1 MKPTNLRVHKHRI
14 GPVLGRHPW
23 IFSGAFIEI
32 PEGLEPGAHI
42 HVQDQDGQFLCS
54 GYFGSYSQIA
64 VRVWGFNENE
74 VPDKEFFKKR
84 IASAL
89 RLRESY
95 LDTSATDSYRLINSE
110 HDQLPG
116 LIVDRYGDYLSL
128 QFHTKGIEVYKNEIM
143 AILVELLEP
152 KGIYERSD
160 IAVRKIEDA
169 ELRKGLLY
177 GEVPDRV
184 LIRENSLLFYV
195 DIKEGQKT
203 GFFLDQREKRQA
215 LQKFVHD
222 KTILNCFSYTGGF
235 SVYALAAG
243 AKHVTSVDVS
253 KSAIEMAEENMKLN
267 NLPLEKCTFV
277 AEEAKRYLTSEVE
290 AGTKFDVIVLD
301 PPAFIKDRR
310 KKDEGIV
317 GYKKINEM
325 GVKLLKEEGIL
336 LTCSCSHHLTAEDF
350 RHLLSETGGRTRRTL
365 QFLEKYGHGL
375 DHPELVPFTE
385 GNYLKSYFIRAL

>member
-1 MKPTNLRVHKHRI
+1 MMPIQLRVHKHRI

-23 IFSGAFIEI
+23 IFSRAFISI
-32 PEGLEPGAHI
+32 PDDIEPGSLI

-64 VRVWGFNENE
+64 VRVWGYDQSET
-74 VPDKEFFKKR
+74 PDKEFFKKR

-89 RLRESY
+89 RLRTRY
-95 LDTSATDSYRLINSE
+95 IDTQATDSYRLINSE
-110 HDQLPG
+110 HDLIPG
-116 LIVDRYGDYLSL
+116 LIVDRYNDYLSI
-128 QFHTKGIEVYKNEIM
+128 QFHTKGIELYKEHIM
-143 AILVELLEP
+143 EALIELLSP

-160 IAVRKIEDA
+160 IAVRKVEHA

-177 GEVPDRV
+177 GEVPDLV
-184 LIRENSLLFYV
+184 MIKENGLLFYV

-215 LQKFVHD
+215 LRMFAQDQKV
-222 KTILNCFSYTGGF
+222 LNCFSYSGGF

-243 AKHVTSVDVS
+243 AAHVTSVDVS
-253 KSAIEMAEENMKLN
+253 ESAMRLAEENIKLN
-267 NLPLEKCTFV
+267 NLPLDKCSFV
-277 AEEAKRYLTSEVE
+277 VEDVKKYLAREVE
-290 AGTKFDVIVLD
+290 SANSYDVVILD

-325 GVKLLKEEGIL
+325 GLKATKEEGIL
-336 LTCSCSHHLTAEDF
+336 LTCSCSHHLTTEDF
-350 RHLLSETGGRTRRTL
+350 RHLLSESGGRTRRSL
-365 QFLEKYGHGL
+365 QFLEKFGHGL

>member
-1 MKPTNLRVHKHRI
+1 MKPIALRVHKHRI

-23 IFSGAFIEI
+23 IFSGAFMTI
-32 PEGLEPGAHI
+32 PDGIEPGSLI

-64 VRVWGFNENE
+64 VRVWGFDQQEIPNK
-74 VPDKEFFKKR
+74 DFFAKR

-89 RLRESY
+89 RLRTSY
-95 LDTSATDSYRLINSE
+95 LDDSTDSYRLINSE
-110 HDQLPG
+110 HDLIPG
-116 LIVDRYGDYLSL
+116 LIVDRYADYLSV
-128 QFHTKGIEVYKNEIM
+128 QFHTKGIEFYKQEIVD
-143 AILVELLEP
+143 ALVELLSP

-160 IAVRKIEDA
+160 IAVRRIEDA
-169 ELRKGLLY
+169 EMQRGLLY
-177 GEVPDRV
+177 GEMPDRV
-184 LIRENSLLFYV
+184 LIKENNLLFYV

-203 GFFLDQREKRQA
+203 GFFLDQRDKR
-215 LQKFVHD
+215 LGIQKFVKD
-222 KTILNCFSYTGGF
+222 KTVVNCFSYSGGF

-243 AKHVTSVDVS
+243 ADHVTSVDVS
-253 KSAIEMAEENMKLN
+253 QSAIDLAIENMKLN
-267 NLPLEKCTFV
+267 NLPMERCTFLV
-277 AEEAKRYLTSEVE
+277 EDVKKYLSREVE
-290 AGTKFDVIVLD
+290 QGTKLDVVVLD

-310 KKDEGIV
+310 KKEEGII

-336 LTCSCSHHLTAEDF
+336 LTCSCSHHLTTEDF